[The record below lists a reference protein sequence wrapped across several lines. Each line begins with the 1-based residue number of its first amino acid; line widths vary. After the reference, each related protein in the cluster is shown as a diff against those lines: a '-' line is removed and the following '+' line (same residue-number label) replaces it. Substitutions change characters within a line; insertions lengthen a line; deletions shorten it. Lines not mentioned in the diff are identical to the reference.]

1 LSNSKLASSTL
12 RAAFRASLPVMAGYL
27 VLGMAFGILLSTKGY
42 SWLWALFMSTIIYA
56 GSMQFV
62 AVDLLSGGA
71 SLLSAA
77 LITLLVNARHLIYG
91 FSMLARYQNKGR
103 EKPYLIFALTDETY
117 ALLCSPV
124 PTGLGSR
131 KYDFY
136 VSLLNQ
142 LYWVTGSTAGALLGT
157 ALPFDTTGIDFA
169 MTALF
174 VVIFTEQL
182 SEAHNRLPGLIGL
195 GVTAFCLWAFGPQNF
210 LIPAMIL
217 IVALLSLKGYKNI
230 SGQGRWQND

>member
-1 LSNSKLASSTL
+1 MSNPKLLSSTL
-12 RAAFRASLPVMAGYL
+12 RAAFRASLPVMTGYL
-27 VLGMAFGILLSTKGY
+27 VLGMAFGILLEAKGY
-42 SWLWALFMSTIIYA
+42 SWFWALFMSTIIYA
-56 GSMQFV
+56 GSMQVV

-77 LITLLVNARHLIYG
+77 LITLLVNARLLIYG
-91 FSMLARYQNKGR
+91 LSMLTRYQNKGR

-117 ALLCSPV
+117 ALLCRPA
-124 PTGLGSR
+124 PEGLNSR
-131 KYDFY
+131 QYDLG

-142 LYWVTGSTAGALLGT
+142 LYWVTGSVAGSLLGS

-174 VVIFTEQL
+174 VVIFTEQFG
-182 SEAHNRLPGLIGL
+182 ERRNRLPGLIGL
-195 GVTAFCLWAFGPQNF
+195 SVTAACLWIFGPLNF

-217 IVALLSLKGYKNI
+217 IVTLLSLSGYKNFLEK
-230 SGQGRWQND
+230 GRWQND